1 MPVPELFVST
11 NEVSLRRLSR
21 FVEPEV
27 SVLPDRPV
35 FLEDEPRPFPSPIS
49 MIFLT
54 ALYFNS
60 NTLPMEVVWEKIF
73 DKMKLSLENCKI
85 DNGET

>member
-27 SVLPDRPV
+27 SVLPDRLA

-49 MIFLT
+49 M
-54 ALYFNS
+54 A
-60 NTLPMEVVWEKIF
+60 
-73 DKMKLSLENCKI
+73 SLAASSF
-85 DNGET
+85 